1 MLKINKIYA
10 HKYVRCLPH
19 DLELKIMS
27 EVRKAVSTL
36 WLTESEKKEA
46 IENANNE
53 KICNLT
59 DTIEIEFI

>member
-10 HKYVRCLPH
+10 HKYVRCLPY

-36 WLTESEKKEA
+36 WLTEPEKKEA
-46 IENANNE
+46 IENAN
-53 KICNLT
+53 KRSVI
-59 DTIEIEFI
+59 